1 MILYNDIGYINLL
14 IEQGLL
20 AENEQMRTQFK
31 DAIEFISFHI
41 KHEGL
46 PLSPAR
52 FFLNVLVNKLVHISD
67 NIHINRTA

>member
-1 MILYNDIGYINLL
+1 MILYNDISYINLL

-31 DAIEFISFHI
+31 EAIEFISFHI

-46 PLSPAR
+46 PVPPAR
-52 FFLNVLVNKLVHISD
+52 FFLTVLIEKL
-67 NIHINRTA
+67 